1 MLGMVKFADAL
12 LVLLRLCCFCCLQ
25 FRYLPYTS
33 FAFFFFF
40 FFFFFFLN
48 YPFFVSCKGCDP
60 RAPQCKLLV
69 PYQHIPSFLLMTTL
83 IFIARLACQ
92 CRHLLSFNMPYLHIP
107 DMGGDSD
114 LYSQAGSSLLPP
126 MSQIV

>member
-12 LVLLRLCCFCCLQ
+12 LVLLRLCCFLL
-25 FRYLPYTS
+25 FAVALPPLH
-33 FAFFFFF
+33 FLCFFSS
-40 FFFFFFLN
+40 N

-60 RAPQCKLLV
+60 RAPQCKPLV

-92 CRHLLSFNMPYLHIP
+92 CRHLLPFNMPYLHIP

>member
-25 FRYLPYTS
+25 FRYPPPPLH
-33 FAFFFFF
+33 FLCFFFFP
-40 FFFFFFLN
+40 N